1 MGVESYQPRPP
12 ADVVVDLPVPSPVQN
27 YVGRE
32 NLVLRVNWGEWNLV
46 HVGAGVV
53 ALLALLF
60 IIVLCSRF
68 CARIRTKHRVSPRKR
83 R

>member
-1 MGVESYQPRPP
+1 MGVESYHPRPP

-53 ALLALLF
+53 ALLAFLLF
-60 IIVLCSRF
+60 IVLCSRF
-68 CARIRTKHRVSPRKR
+68 CARIREKRRVSPRKR